1 MDWDTDDV
9 RDDSI
14 EAVIEWYWKY
24 KNVIKKN
31 MPIKTLGVTFF
42 PDWTDRV
49 EVMIERWKKSE
60 LSLFL
65 ARSYIYYPLR
75 NIRLHIV
82 NSSTSDSR

>member
-14 EAVIEWYWKY
+14 EAVIECYWKY
-24 KNVIKKN
+24 KNVIQKN

-49 EVMIERWKKSE
+49 EVIIERWKN
-60 LSLFL
+60 LSYRFSWL
-65 ARSYIYYPLR
+65 ARI
-75 NIRLHIV
+75 
-82 NSSTSDSR
+82 STIHLET